1 MAFIN
6 FGISSDYSTDLALKV
21 QTDTATDLSQLT
33 ARVDALEILL
43 IEKSAALSVITQ
55 KLNEVIT
62 LLMSMTSDSG

>member
-43 IEKSAALSVITQ
+43 IEKSTSLTIVTQ
-55 KLNEVIT
+55 KLNEVIA